1 MTNVATIFGGS
12 GFLGR
17 YITQKLAARG
27 FRIRVAVRRP
37 NEAGF
42 VRVYGPPGQ
51 IEPYLANVRYDNS
64 VREAIQGSDTVIN
77 CVGILNQ
84 VGKQKFNNIHI
95 DAAERIARF
104 ATELGVSNLVHISS
118 LGSAPESESVYA
130 RTKALGEEA
139 ILRNYPDCTIFRP
152 SVVFGNEDEF
162 FNKFASMARLSPV
175 LPLPGANARFQPVY
189 VDDVA
194 KAVEQAV
201 FSKDIR
207 GIYEL
212 GGNEIL
218 TLKELID
225 LMLEVIRRKR
235 LVIPLPPEICS
246 PLGWALDMVQ
256 IFSGGLVKNNLLT
269 RDQLIQLGSDNV
281 VSGDHPTLQ
290 DLKIA
295 PTSLESVLEDY
306 LYSYRP
312 AGQFTAIHESSGGL
326 GKNQDV

>member
-1 MTNVATIFGGS
+1 
-12 GFLGR
+12 
-17 YITQKLAARG
+17 
-27 FRIRVAVRRP
+27 
-37 NEAGF
+37 
-42 VRVYGPPGQ
+42 
-51 IEPYLANVRYDNS
+51 
-64 VREAIQGSDTVIN
+64 
-77 CVGILNQ
+77 
-84 VGKQKFNNIHI
+84 
-95 DAAERIARF
+95 
-104 ATELGVSNLVHISS
+104 
-118 LGSAPESESVYA
+118 
-130 RTKALGEEA
+130 EEA

-152 SVVFGNEDEF
+152 SVIFGNEDEF
-162 FNKFASMARLSPV
+162 FNKFAAMARLSPV
-175 LPLPGANARFQPVY
+175 LPLPGANTRFQPVY

-281 VSGDHPTLQ
+281 VSGDFPTLQ
-290 DLKIA
+290 DLKIS
-295 PTSLESVLEDY
+295 PTLLESVLEDY

-312 AGQFTAIHESSGGL
+312 AGQFTSIHESSGGL
-326 GKNQDV
+326 GKNQDF

>member
-17 YITQKLAARG
+17 YITQRLAARG

-37 NEAGF
+37 NEVGF

-51 IEPYLANVRYDNS
+51 VEPYLANVRYDNS

-84 VGKQKFNNIHI
+84 VGKQKFNNIHV

-118 LGSAPESESVYA
+118 LGSSPESESVYA

-139 ILRNYPDCTIFRP
+139 ILRNYPNCTIFRP

-175 LPLPGANARFQPVY
+175 LPLPGAKARFQPVY

-194 KAVEQAV
+194 KAVEKAV
-201 FSKDIR
+201 FSNGIR

-256 IFSGGLVKNNLLT
+256 IFSGGLVKNNLLNK
-269 RDQLIQLGSDNV
+269 GST
-281 VSGDHPTLQ
+281 HP
-290 DLKIA
+290 
-295 PTSLESVLEDY
+295 V
-306 LYSYRP
+306 
-312 AGQFTAIHESSGGL
+312 
-326 GKNQDV
+326 GK